1 MRQASKKLGRVLTA
15 AAAVV
20 LLSGGAA
27 LAQGGATQEAGA
39 TTKGPELI
47 ERVLEGL
54 GSDQYGAR
62 ESASALLEM
71 TDRVPLEAIEKALS
85 RRDLS
90 AEQRERLERAGL
102 LRFAKAPRGGL
113 GVQFGG
119 WADGQVEISGTV
131 EGFDAERLL
140 EVGDVIVSMAGVRLI
155 NFRHA
160 REVIVSHGP
169 GESVVLEVLRRGRA
183 LTVTLRLG
191 EFAALR
197 NPQPLETDLVAAA
210 WKLRRQRLYGE
221 GAAPVMET
229 GVTAGA
235 WARLAREIE
244 ERVQARTMQFA
255 EAMERARQGQQAEAG
270 AALGGRGPIPRGV
283 VIVTGVEDDEPA
295 GIVAGGSARRPGYE
309 AAQVFAAAGEDPF
322 DQQGRA
328 IESEI
333 AALQQQLRVYRQ
345 RMRDP
350 QLQPQVRTQMSRQ
363 VEWMESRV
371 QNLRLLQQTRR
382 TQQKLFQP

>member
-1 MRQASKKLGRVLTA
+1 MEQ
-15 AAAVV
+15 VV
-20 LLSGGAA
+20 
-27 LAQGGATQEAGA
+27 QGM
-39 TTKGPELI
+39 
-47 ERVLEGL
+47 
-54 GSDQYGAR
+54 GSADYGVR
-62 ESASALLEM
+62 ESASALVEM

-131 EGFDAERLL
+131 EGFDAARLL
-140 EVGDVIVSMAGVRLI
+140 EVGDVIVSMAGVRLL

-169 GESVVLEVLRRGRA
+169 GESVVLDVMRRGRP

-210 WKLRRQRLYGE
+210 WKLRRQRLYGD
-221 GAAPVMET
+221 GAAPALET

-255 EAMERARQGQQAEAG
+255 EALERGRQAQGAG
-270 AALGGRGPIPRGV
+270 AMGLGARGAVPRGV
-283 VIVTGVEDDEPA
+283 VIVTGADEDEPA

-328 IESEI
+328 IEQEI
-333 AALQQQLRVYRQ
+333 AALQQQARVYRQ

-363 VEWMESRV
+363 VEWMESRI